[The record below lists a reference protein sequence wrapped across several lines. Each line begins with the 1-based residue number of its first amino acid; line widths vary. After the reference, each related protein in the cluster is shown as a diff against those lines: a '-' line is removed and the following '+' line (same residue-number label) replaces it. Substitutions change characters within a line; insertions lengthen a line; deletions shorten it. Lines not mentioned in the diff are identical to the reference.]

1 MEDLEDDMFLG
12 QVVSLCCNMFLP
24 STDDYG
30 LPLKHI
36 EAVDKLKPS
45 ASKKKSG
52 KR

>member
-1 MEDLEDDMFLG
+1 MEDDTFLG
-12 QVVSLCCNMFLP
+12 QVVSLYCNMFLP

-45 ASKKKSG
+45 AKEWEKMILV
-52 KR
+52 